1 MKDVSSMASDHAPA
15 SEGSVRARLRLAVA
29 AGLLPAGLAC
39 VLWLSLGQGGFL
51 AVAIAAAG
59 AVLAGVVAMRPIA
72 SALARSREQA
82 QSAERE
88 LAAVRDEM
96 RAAAG
101 AIGEDIRGLGRG
113 NRELS
118 ERTEGQAAAIEE
130 AAASMEQLI
139 ASVRHNTDTAHET
152 QRIAAQAV
160 EATAKGIDAATLV
173 IAHMESIREATGKVS
188 EIVSMIDAIA
198 FQTNILALNAAVEAA
213 RAGEQGRGFAVVA
226 AEVRSLSQ
234 RAADAAREIKAL
246 VGAASGEVTDSAAVV
261 DRLGEAIAEINGRV
275 AQVNG
280 LMNAIVTSGAE
291 QSAGIGQVGQ
301 TIVQMERATGE
312 NAALVDRVV
321 SATDSLQA
329 QSSRLAAMAG
339 GQMEDGDTRVI
350 AEAMRATVKRIR
362 DHPTKRRL
370 T

>member
-1 MKDVSSMASDHAPA
+1 MELIV
-15 SEGSVRARLRLAVA
+15 GVLAVA
-29 AGLLPAGLAC
+29 
-39 VLWLSLGQGGFL
+39 V
-51 AVAIAAAG
+51 VAAAG
-59 AVLAGVVAMRPIA
+59 IFVLRRLFT
-72 SALARSREQA
+72 ALERARRQA
-82 QSAERE
+82 RGAEEE
-88 LAAVRDEM
+88 LERVRGAL
-96 RAAAG
+96 RAASE
-101 AIGEDIRGLGRG
+101 AIGGQVAGLGRG

-118 ERTEGQAAAIEE
+118 ERTEGQAAAIEQ

-152 QRIAAQAV
+152 QRIAAQAG

-173 IAHMESIREATGKVS
+173 IAHMESVREATGKVS
-188 EIVSMIDAIA
+188 EIVGLIDAIA

-234 RAADAAREIKAL
+234 RAAVAAREIKELA
-246 VGAASGEVTDSAAVV
+246 GAASGQVTDSAAVV
-261 DRLGEAIAEINGRV
+261 DHLGEAIAEINGRV
-275 AQVNG
+275 AQVND

-321 SATDSLQA
+321 SATNSLQA

-339 GQMEDGDTRVI
+339 GAAENPETQVI
-350 AEAMRATVKRIR
+350 AEATRATVKRIR
-362 DHPTKRRL
+362 DHTTKRRL
-370 T
+370 A